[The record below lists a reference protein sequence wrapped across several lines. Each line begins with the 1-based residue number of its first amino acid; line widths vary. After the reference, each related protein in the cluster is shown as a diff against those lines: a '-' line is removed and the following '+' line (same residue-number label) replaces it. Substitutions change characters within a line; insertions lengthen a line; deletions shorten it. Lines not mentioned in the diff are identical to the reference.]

1 MTTPAGVFKNATIT
15 VTVSPD
21 PKLYDDLVGPNGQLK
36 SGDLSAFFNRSLAES
51 IGKVAIKNADSDVE
65 LACTFTYAK
74 NLLTVTDPSGNK
86 SVFAFANKAL
96 YFLDPTGNSSM
107 ILRQAG

>member
-1 MTTPAGVFKNATIT
+1 MTAPIGKFTGSNITLVLEAVDSRITPPGSDANSFLNFLNAA
-15 VTVSPD
+15 V
-21 PKLYDDLVGPNGQLK
+21 
-36 SGDLSAFFNRSLAES
+36 AES
-51 IGKVAIKNADSDVE
+51 TGKATVKNGDTE

-86 SVFAFANKAL
+86 STFAFANNAL

-107 ILRQAG
+107 ILRKA